1 MVLFIILLLS
11 TLFTSLAMPA
21 QKASAFKSPDGSTEI
36 VWNEEKD
43 QFSATVFL
51 TGGFHPT
58 DINKLEGVLQK
69 SGPDKYVGTVSGRQS
84 GGNLG
89 DITDCSAKATLDVSN
104 NFNRLSFS
112 EVECGEN
119 LTGIKGA
126 NINEG
131 ENLRAY
137 DGQKSDATGTAT
149 DAPCTANWGF
159 SWLSCMLVENLIN
172 LNRLGYEIIS
182 GLLQFH
188 PRMVEWNGTVYKY
201 WAQFRNLANVVLLF
215 GFMAIIFSQA
225 TSIGLS
231 AYGVKKLLPRL
242 MVFAILINLSFFL
255 CQLAIDASNI
265 TGASMQEASSALSK
279 AADLPEFGKEQQTD
293 LWTGV
298 ANLVTSQA
306 SSGAALGAMAVGGAL
321 ALPMVAALALPILLV
336 AFLALLVGF
345 AVLVARQII
354 IIGMV
359 ILAPVGIAA
368 AVLPGTKK
376 FYEFWKNTFASMLFM
391 YPIIALLF
399 AGSQLAVSLLGQISL
414 FGGEGI
420 EAGVANALNIL
431 VQVIVIVSPFFAIP
445 FVIKTSGGMLGKISG
460 AVDKFSGARMAK
472 DKLSSAVK
480 KEASERA
487 TNTMNQAR
495 TKMLKRGGI
504 AGRLAGSKGLA
515 RRSSYSF
522 NEKMLEK
529 VKAQS
534 TANTI
539 ANARPDKY
547 SEGQRAAAKTALSKL
562 ELEDAQVLFD
572 AKFKNDP
579 VAALQESLNSKN
591 ITLQNIALGELAKQ
605 GRVGEISDHF
615 KNATISD
622 EQRQEGAR
630 HLMSNNTAD
639 IKKDLGLYEMTKQ
652 LQSENITDPSS
663 GKKIRPSAIGRGA
676 SYDTEYIN
684 KTQAV
689 LRQAPASAVASQD
702 KDVLFDQ
709 LNKNLVPKRTAE
721 DIHTTDSLRTSLTD
735 RNKQLVDNR
744 RTTGPS

>member
-1 MVLFIILLLS
+1 MREYNS
-11 TLFTSLAMPA
+11 H
-21 QKASAFKSPDGSTEI
+21 KA
-36 VWNEEKD
+36 
-43 QFSATVFL
+43 
-51 TGGFHPT
+51 
-58 DINKLEGVLQK
+58 
-69 SGPDKYVGTVSGRQS
+69 
-84 GGNLG
+84 
-89 DITDCSAKATLDVSN
+89 
-104 NFNRLSFS
+104 
-112 EVECGEN
+112 
-119 LTGIKGA
+119 
-126 NINEG
+126 
-131 ENLRAY
+131 
-137 DGQKSDATGTAT
+137 
-149 DAPCTANWGF
+149 
-159 SWLSCMLVENLIN
+159 
-172 LNRLGYEIIS
+172 
-182 GLLQFH
+182 
-188 PRMVEWNGTVYKY
+188 
-201 WAQFRNLANVVLLF
+201 
-215 GFMAIIFSQA
+215 
-225 TSIGLS
+225 
-231 AYGVKKLLPRL
+231 KKL
-242 MVFAILINLSFFL
+242 
-255 CQLAIDASNI
+255 
-265 TGASMQEASSALSK
+265 
-279 AADLPEFGKEQQTD
+279 
-293 LWTGV
+293 
-298 ANLVTSQA
+298 
-306 SSGAALGAMAVGGAL
+306 
-321 ALPMVAALALPILLV
+321 
-336 AFLALLVGF
+336 
-345 AVLVARQII
+345 
-354 IIGMV
+354 
-359 ILAPVGIAA
+359 
-368 AVLPGTKK
+368 
-376 FYEFWKNTFASMLFM
+376 YEFWKNTFASMLFM

-480 KEASERA
+480 SEASDRA
-487 TNTMNQAR
+487 KNTTNLAR
-495 TKMLKRGGI
+495 TKMLQRGGI

-547 SEGQRAAAKTALSKL
+547 NEGQRAAAKTALSKL